1 MFYGSQ
7 LCMLTQFRRFAY
19 NKGICPEFGDWAIVE
34 ALVTDRLL
42 KAVGT
47 KYVHHVE
54 PSTDCSNDAVQ
65 RKRGRKWW
73 QNWQKKEAYF
83 GCWWI
88 SLNILKRLIH
98 KDPEENQI
106 SSQSKNSPTFSLSDL
121 LLFHPLTDKHFT
133 SISSFCF
140 AGTASWVYNHVSLL
154 SLPDGGNHVSKWQR
168 KTFCPFTSYGKWLWL
183 SDSYGVKNVSPRFK
197 QWAVTW

>member
-65 RKRGRKWW
+65 KKKREKMMTKLAK
-73 QNWQKKEAYF
+73 KKEAYF
-83 GCWWI
+83 GCW
-88 SLNILKRLIH
+88 
-98 KDPEENQI
+98 
-106 SSQSKNSPTFSLSDL
+106 
-121 LLFHPLTDKHFT
+121 
-133 SISSFCF
+133 
-140 AGTASWVYNHVSLL
+140 
-154 SLPDGGNHVSKWQR
+154 
-168 KTFCPFTSYGKWLWL
+168 
-183 SDSYGVKNVSPRFK
+183 
-197 QWAVTW
+197 